1 MTLKMRK
8 LIILLLLAPFIC
20 AASGKSVALFK
31 DANTAYSKGQY
42 EVALKL
48 YQQLLDSGIVVKEV
62 YYNLG
67 NANYKLNN
75 FAPAI
80 LNYEKAYKL
89 APGDE
94 DIQVNLRL
102 ANLKIT
108 DKIEAVPEFFLKK
121 WWIGFITSLS
131 LQLWSALGVFLFLLG
146 FGLMIVY
153 LFSLQLAIKRTS
165 FYSGLTLILIGL
177 ILIGIANA
185 QDNYFEQHK
194 EAIVFNGVV
203 NVKSA
208 PNEKQKTLFIVHEGT
223 KVRVMDSVN
232 DWVKIELPNGNI
244 GWVDAV
250 ALQLI

>member
-1 MTLKMRK
+1 MRK
-8 LIILLLLAPFIC
+8 LFILLLLLPFVC
-20 AASGKSVALFK
+20 AASENSAAIFN
-31 DANTAYSKGQY
+31 DANTAYTKGQY
-42 EVALKL
+42 ELALKR
-48 YQQLLDSGIVVKEV
+48 YQQLLDSGFNSKEV

-94 DIQVNLRL
+94 DIQMNLRL

-121 WWIGFITSLS
+121 WWIGFITSFS
-131 LQLWSALGVFLFLLG
+131 LQLWSALGVMFFLLG
-146 FGLMIVY
+146 FALMIVY
-153 LFSLQLAIKRTS
+153 LFSLQLAVKRTS
-165 FYSGLTLILIGL
+165 FYSGLTLILVGL
-177 ILIGIANA
+177 ICLGIASA

-223 KVRVMDSVN
+223 KVRITDSRSE
-232 DWVKIELPNGNI
+232 WVKIELPNGNV
-244 GWVDAV
+244 GWMEEL
-250 ALQLI
+250 ALKKI